1 MKYNDNLHIAETL
14 VDQRKK
20 AGKSQNDLAQY
31 CGVSTSSVSK
41 WERATARP
49 SFIHLTMI
57 ADFYNITIHKLL
69 TGKEKDDPTIVL
81 RLFLFSFTLSQII
94 SHICHNG

>member
-41 WERATARP
+41 WERATTRYVINLLNIFNLI
-49 SFIHLTMI
+49 SFW
-57 ADFYNITIHKLL
+57 
-69 TGKEKDDPTIVL
+69 
-81 RLFLFSFTLSQII
+81 
-94 SHICHNG
+94 